1 MRLILEKADL
11 IQILEKQFG
20 ESFPEDMV
28 QVRTSPFEVELTGI
42 PLITP
47 EAPKVPERQA
57 ASGRRIQAVTEL
69 EDKGSSPGEVDPD
82 QADVLSLRSERNV
95 STTPPPYDPDETRD
109 SPGAIVA
116 DSRALEVE
124 LQEKS

>member
-1 MRLILEKADL
+1 MKLILETKDL
-11 IQILEKQFG
+11 IQILERHF
-20 ESFPEDMV
+20 STTFAPEMV

-42 PLITP
+42 PLDMS
-47 EAPKVPERQA
+47 EAPKVPERQVA
-57 ASGRRIQAVTEL
+57 TGRRIQAVTEL
-69 EDKGSSPGEVDPD
+69 EDEVTDPGEVDPD
-82 QADVLSLRSERNV
+82 QTDVLSLRSERNV

-116 DSRALEVE
+116 DSRALEAE